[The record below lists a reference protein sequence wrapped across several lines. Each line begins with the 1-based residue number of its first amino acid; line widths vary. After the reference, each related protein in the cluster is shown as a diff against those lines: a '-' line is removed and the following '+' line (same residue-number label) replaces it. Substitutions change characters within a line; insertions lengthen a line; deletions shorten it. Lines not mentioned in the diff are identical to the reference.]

1 MCFAAKSAA
10 LSGSVFVWTSPKREQ
25 PVNAGV
31 IKTQIT
37 KNERKIYI
45 LFMRELS
52 TVSIFF
58 RKYIKILHPNIS
70 NFTRIWSRIIYVKS
84 NFKNKKRGVVMNILK
99 KVLMV
104 SICFTTLAILS
115 SCGTVHG
122 FGKDVSTVGK
132 DIQRASR

>member
-1 MCFAAKSAA
+1 
-10 LSGSVFVWTSPKREQ
+10 
-25 PVNAGV
+25 
-31 IKTQIT
+31 
-37 KNERKIYI
+37 
-45 LFMRELS
+45 MRELS